1 MSFSFQY
8 WKDYLSDPDI
18 RSPGRRHV
26 LAEIRKGCFALRHKD
41 GTFIQASTNRIE
53 NRVLWGWDWHLLR
66 SLGAWTSV
74 SFAVEF
80 RDYPEYSSDR

>member
-1 MSFSFQY
+1 MSFSFQG

-41 GTFIQASTNRIE
+41 GTFIQASINRTE
-53 NRVLWGWDWHLLR
+53 NRVLWGWDRHLLR
-66 SLGAWTSV
+66 YLRTWTSP
-74 SFAVEF
+74 SLAAEF
-80 RDYPEYSSDR
+80 RDYPEYSSEQ